1 MCEIGSSSTGARYG
15 QDSRPQRH
23 LPELPPRVGP
33 GFPWPAH
40 QLVPHLRPVSP
51 FHPEEVVSVRESLR
65 QLPVGL
71 QFALA
76 CLLVVDGLLWVVTL
90 TVYLMGGQ

>member
-1 MCEIGSSSTGARYG
+1 MI
-15 QDSRPQRH
+15 
-23 LPELPPRVGP
+23 
-33 GFPWPAH
+33 
-40 QLVPHLRPVSP
+40 
-51 FHPEEVVSVRESLR
+51 RESLR